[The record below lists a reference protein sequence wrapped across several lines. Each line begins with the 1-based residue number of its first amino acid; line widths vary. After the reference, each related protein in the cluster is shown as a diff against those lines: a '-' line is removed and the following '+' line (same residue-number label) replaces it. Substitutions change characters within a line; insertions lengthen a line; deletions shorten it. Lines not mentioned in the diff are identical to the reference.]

1 MTGRELIMFI
11 LENHL
16 EDVECLTEMKKK
28 IPGVK
33 IGEKF
38 YIPEDTENPF

>member
-11 LENHL
+11 LENNL
-16 EDVECLTEMKKK
+16 EDVECLTEMKK

-38 YIPEDTENPF
+38 YILEDTENPF